1 VTKKRS
7 AKASVQRDD
16 RAFAEFEALT
26 RNLVKQPMREIG
38 VRPVNASRKKP
49 SR

>member
-1 VTKKRS
+1 VKKKRS

-26 RNLVKQPMREIG
+26 RKLVKQPTSQIDAQ
-38 VRPVNASRKKP
+38 PADAKAKKP
-49 SR
+49 TH